1 MIMHRLGL
9 ILLFLALLWLSYQ
22 SHAHYQLRYNAW
34 SDRLLHPFDQRLRFK
49 IGNVDPRFGLT
60 HEQVIQLSQDALTIW
75 HQGTQQ
81 NLFVYDPNA
90 KLSIE
95 LIYDQRQQDADA
107 LKQTQ
112 QKLDHSRNQTGRSSD
127 NIEQARAQLEFHQQ
141 RLTQQKQ
148 QLEAE
153 YQRLQIQFA
162 ETRSPAQQQSLHD
175 QQQQLQL
182 RASQFE
188 QEIAYYQQQ
197 NQKFNQQVDQHNL
210 NIQQFNQQIIQAQQ
224 RFPAREF
231 HKGVFMG
238 DKIEIYQFDG
248 RDDLRLT
255 IAHELG
261 HALGLAHH
269 NDPEALMYPM
279 LGEQDLEHFRLKSAD
294 LQLLAARQ

>member
-1 MIMHRLGL
+1 MHRLGF
-9 ILLFLALLWLSYQ
+9 ILLFLTILWLSYQ

-60 HEQVIQLSQDALTIW
+60 QAQVIQLSQEALEIW

-81 NLFVYDPNA
+81 TLFVYDPNA

-95 LIYDQRQQDADA
+95 LIYDQRQQDANA

-112 QKLDHSRNQTGRSSD
+112 QKLDKSKNQNNRSSD
-127 NIEQARAQLEFHQQ
+127 NIERARTQLDFTQHRLEQQ
-141 RLTQQKQ
+141 QQ

-153 YQRLQIQFA
+153 YRYLQSQQTQAQSA
-162 ETRSPAQQQSLHD
+162 EQQQNLRD
-175 QQQQLQL
+175 QLAQLQY
-182 RASQFE
+182 RITQFE
-188 QEIAYYQQQ
+188 QEAAYFQQQ
-197 NQKFNQQVDQHNL
+197 NQNFNQQVDQHNL
-210 NIQQFNQQIIQAQQ
+210 SIQELNKEIVQAQR

-238 DKIEIYQFDG
+238 NKIEIYQFDG
-248 RDDLRLT
+248 NDDLRLT

-269 NDPEALMYPM
+269 NDSQALMYPI
-279 LGEQDLEHFRLKSAD
+279 LGEQDLQHFRLRAAD

>member
-1 MIMHRLGL
+1 MHRLGL
-9 ILLFLALLWLSYQ
+9 ILFFLAILWLSYQ
-22 SHAHYQLRYNAW
+22 SHAHYQLRYNTW

-60 HEQVIQLSQDALTIW
+60 QAQVVQISQEALEIW

-81 NLFVYDPNA
+81 TLFVYDPKA

-112 QKLDHSRNQTGRSSD
+112 QKLDHGKNQNNRSSD
-127 NIEQARAQLEFHQQ
+127 NIERARAQLDLTQH
-141 RLTQQKQ
+141 RLEQQKQ

-153 YQRLQIQFA
+153 YRYLQSQQA
-162 ETRSPAQQQSLHD
+162 QVQSAQQQQNLRD
-175 QQQQLQL
+175 QLTQLQY
-182 RASQFE
+182 RIAQFE
-188 QEIAYYQQQ
+188 QEAAYLQQQ
-197 NQKFNQQVDQHNL
+197 NQSFNQKVDQHNL
-210 NIQQFNQQIIQAQQ
+210 DIAQFNQQILQAQQ

-238 DKIEIYQFDG
+238 NKIEIYQFDG
-248 RDDLRLT
+248 NNDLRLT

-261 HALGLAHH
+261 HALGLTHH
-269 NDPEALMYPM
+269 NDPEALMYPI
-279 LGEQDLEHFRLKSAD
+279 LGEQELQHFKLKAAD
-294 LQLLAARQ
+294 LQLLAARK

>member
-1 MIMHRLGL
+1 MHRLGL
-9 ILLFLALLWLSYQ
+9 TLLFLAILWLSYQ

-34 SDRLLHPFDQRLRFK
+34 SDRVFHPFDQRLRFR
-49 IGNVDPRFGLT
+49 IGNIDPRFGLT
-60 HEQVIQLSQDALTIW
+60 QAQVIQLSQEALEIW

-81 NLFVYDPNA
+81 TLFVYDPNA

-112 QKLDHSRNQTGRSSD
+112 QKLDHGKNQNNRSSD
-127 NIEQARAQLEFHQQ
+127 NIERARTQLDLTQH
-141 RLTQQKQ
+141 RLEQQKQ

-153 YQRLQIQFA
+153 YRYLLSQQAQVQ
-162 ETRSPAQQQSLHD
+162 SAQQQQNLRD
-175 QQQQLQL
+175 QLIQLQY
-182 RASQFE
+182 RIAQFE
-188 QEIAYYQQQ
+188 QEAAYFQQQ
-197 NQKFNQQVDQHNL
+197 NHSFNQQVDQHNMDIAQL
-210 NIQQFNQQIIQAQQ
+210 NQQILQAQK

-238 DKIEIYQFDG
+238 NKIEIYQFDG
-248 RDDLRLT
+248 NDDLRLT

-269 NDPEALMYPM
+269 NDPQALMYPI
-279 LGEQDLEHFRLKSAD
+279 LGEQELLHFKLKAAD
-294 LQLLAARQ
+294 LQLLASRE

>member
-1 MIMHRLGL
+1 MHRLGL
-9 ILLFLALLWLSYQ
+9 ILFFLAILWLSYQ
-22 SHAHYQLRYNAW
+22 SHAHYQLRYNTW

-60 HEQVIQLSQDALTIW
+60 QAQVVQISQEALEIW

-81 NLFVYDPNA
+81 TLFVYDPNA

-112 QKLDHSRNQTGRSSD
+112 QKLDESKNQNNRSSD
-127 NIEQARAQLEFHQQ
+127 NIERARTQLDFTQH
-141 RLTQQKQ
+141 RLEQQKQ

-153 YQRLQIQFA
+153 YRYLQSQQA
-162 ETRSPAQQQSLHD
+162 QVQSAQQQQNLRD
-175 QQQQLQL
+175 QLTQLQY
-182 RASQFE
+182 RIAQFE
-188 QEIAYYQQQ
+188 QEAAYLEQQ
-197 NQKFNQQVDQHNL
+197 NQSFNQKVDQHNL
-210 NIQQFNQQIIQAQQ
+210 DIAQLNQQILQARQ

-238 DKIEIYQFDG
+238 NKIEIYQFDG
-248 RDDLRLT
+248 NDDLRLT

-261 HALGLAHH
+261 HALGLTHH
-269 NDPEALMYPM
+269 NDPEALMYPI
-279 LGEQDLEHFRLKSAD
+279 LGEQELQHFKLKAAD
-294 LQLLAARQ
+294 LQLLAARK

>member
-1 MIMHRLGL
+1 MHRLGL
-9 ILLFLALLWLSYQ
+9 ILFFLAILWLSYQ
-22 SHAHYQLRYNAW
+22 SHAHYQLRYNTL

-60 HEQVIQLSQDALTIW
+60 QAQVVQISQEALEIW

-81 NLFVYDPNA
+81 TLFVYDPNA

-112 QKLDHSRNQTGRSSD
+112 QKLDESKNQNNRSSD
-127 NIEQARAQLEFHQQ
+127 NIERARTQLDFTQH
-141 RLTQQKQ
+141 RLEQQKQ

-153 YQRLQIQFA
+153 YHYLQSQQA
-162 ETRSPAQQQSLHD
+162 QVQSAQQQQNLRD
-175 QQQQLQL
+175 QLTQLQY
-182 RASQFE
+182 RIAQFE
-188 QEIAYYQQQ
+188 QEAAYLEQQ
-197 NQKFNQQVDQHNL
+197 NQSFNQKVDQHNL
-210 NIQQFNQQIIQAQQ
+210 DIAQFNQQILQAQQ

-238 DKIEIYQFDG
+238 NKIEIYQFDG
-248 RDDLRLT
+248 NDDLRLT

-261 HALGLAHH
+261 HALGLTHH
-269 NDPEALMYPM
+269 NDPEALMYPI
-279 LGEQDLEHFRLKSAD
+279 LGEQELQHFKLKAAD
-294 LQLLAARQ
+294 LQLLAARK